1 MKVRK
6 LLIIFFVWTLLA
18 FPYASHLYLY
28 LTMRGYKTTWEFQL
42 IEALAGTYTWAIL
55 TPLLLKLA
63 KGFPLLSTSPSK
75 LMIHFPAAL
84 GVSLL
89 QVILHTFVD
98 GFLVHWNEP
107 LQLWDRFSS
116 IFSRTYFFGLIIY
129 ALGLCLHGTFE
140 FYKRKEVEASRIRAE
155 IAESELKL
163 LKAQLQPHFLF
174 NTLNT
179 IVSLIYQ
186 DPSSAHAMISKLSH
200 LLRMTLE
207 YRTEHTISLE
217 QELQLVKTYVEI
229 EKTRFQDRLNVEY
242 EIDQTLSEAAIPCMI
257 LQPLVEN
264 SIRHRV
270 ELSETDTNITIVA
283 KQFDENLELCVR
295 DTGVVLPSP
304 RQSTGTGLNNL
315 KLRLEKLYGERAQLK
330 IDQIPPDGFEVK
342 ILLPLICESR

>member
-1 MKVRK
+1 
-6 LLIIFFVWTLLA
+6 
-18 FPYASHLYLY
+18 
-28 LTMRGYKTTWEFQL
+28 
-42 IEALAGTYTWAIL
+42 
-55 TPLLLKLA
+55 
-63 KGFPLLSTSPSK
+63 
-75 LMIHFPAAL
+75 
-84 GVSLL
+84 
-89 QVILHTFVD
+89 
-98 GFLVHWNEP
+98 
-107 LQLWDRFSS
+107 
-116 IFSRTYFFGLIIY
+116 
-129 ALGLCLHGTFE
+129 
-140 FYKRKEVEASRIRAE
+140 
-155 IAESELKL
+155 
-163 LKAQLQPHFLF
+163 
-174 NTLNT
+174 
-179 IVSLIYQ
+179 
-186 DPSSAHAMISKLSH
+186 
-200 LLRMTLE
+200 MTLE

-330 IDQIPPDGFEVK
+330 IDQMPPDGFEVK